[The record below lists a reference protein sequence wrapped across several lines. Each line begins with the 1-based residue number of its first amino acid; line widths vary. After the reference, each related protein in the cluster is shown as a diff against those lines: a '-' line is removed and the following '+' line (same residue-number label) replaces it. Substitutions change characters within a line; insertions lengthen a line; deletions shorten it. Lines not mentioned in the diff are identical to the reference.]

1 MSLSSRRLHPGRST
15 LCRLRTSRDATAL
28 TTASVE
34 ILGPRPSQTAHLTA
48 HPDNHLSQT
57 RLDPLSYTMAAPP
70 VPPRP
75 FDDYDQPR
83 RSHEGSPPA
92 LPPLPPD
99 FHSDQYQSGPHYEDP
114 LVAPRPHKLQ
124 PDLPQNVRPDLS
136 PLPLIVLTS
145 CRWRAHST
153 NRSIRLPSNP
163 HKAPTLLRSNHHSPP
178 ALPPS
183 PNPCSTPHTRP
194 LSPHRRN
201 HHPTRQI

>member
-1 MSLSSRRLHPGRST
+1 MSPSSRRLHPGRST

-28 TTASVE
+28 TTAPVE
-34 ILGPRPSQTAHLTA
+34 ILAPRPSQTAHLTA
-48 HPDNHLSQT
+48 HPDNPL
-57 RLDPLSYTMAAPP
+57 LDPLSYTMAAPP

-136 PLPLIVLTS
+136 PLPLIVFTS
-145 CRWRAHST
+145 CRWRARST
-153 NRSIRLPSNP
+153 NRSIRPPSNH
-163 HKAPTLLRSNHHSPP
+163 HKAPTLLPFNHHNPP

-183 PNPCSTPHTRP
+183 PSQCSTPRTRP
-194 LSPHRRN
+194 HSLHRRK
-201 HHPTRQI
+201 HHTTRLT